1 MSVDGALGIAL
12 VDYDSGMILGK
23 QGGNSLLDLDVAGAV
38 LTDVVRAKLRAIE
51 TLQLDDA
58 IEDILVTLGA
68 QYHVIMPLEG
78 LRNRQHS
85 NISKRNNLF
94 LYLVLDRARANLALA
109 RHRLRRIEQ
118 AVRV

>member
-1 MSVDGALGIAL
+1 MGIAL
-12 VDYDSGMILGK
+12 VDYGSGMILGK

-38 LTDVVRAKLRAIE
+38 LTEVVRAKVRAIE

-58 IEDILVTLGA
+58 IEDILITLGT
-68 QYHVIMPLEG
+68 QYHIIMPLESR
-78 LRNRQHS
+78 RNGTPVPDGRQDT
-85 NISKRNNLF
+85 LF
-94 LYLVLDRARANLALA
+94 LYLVLDRTRGNLAMA